1 MKSNV
6 ALKAINISKA
16 YQLGEIGTGTISRD
30 MERWWAKVRGKADP
44 IAKIGE
50 VNDRTKSANSDV
62 IWSLKDIN
70 FEIEQGEAIGIIG
83 PNGAGKSTLL
93 KILSKITS
101 PTTGKIVG
109 RGRIA
114 SLLEIGTGFNPELT
128 GRENIFLNGSI
139 LGMRKNET
147 LRKLDE
153 IVDFAGVA
161 KYLDTPVKRYS
172 SGMYIRLAFAV
183 AAHLES
189 EILLVDEVLA
199 VGDAEFQAKC
209 LGKMESVTKTEGRTI
224 LFVSHNMGSIS
235 ELCQKSIL
243 LNQGQLK
250 RFDHTN
256 LVIGE
261 YISGE
266 FSEYPKWEKLN
277 DRYYSP
283 FFDLLAFQLVD
294 GSKNQNLAG
303 VVKNDD
309 LGGVYIKFEV
319 KEQHPNLCYGI
330 AVYTQQEQLLFW
342 SYQTDKAQNDWVQ
355 PHIGINE
362 VIIWLPK
369 RILNEG
375 AYKIKVIASLHFIK
389 WIILHK
395 EAPHINLQIV
405 GGLSDSPIWNDARPG
420 LLAPVLNFEK
430 I

>member
-1 MKSNV
+1 MNSNI
-6 ALKAINISKA
+6 ALKAIDISKA

-30 MERWWAKVRGKADP
+30 LERWWAKVRGKADP
-44 IAKIGE
+44 LAKIGE
-50 VNDRTKSANSDV
+50 VNDRTKSANSEI

-70 FEIEQGEAIGIIG
+70 FEIEQGEAIGVIG

-101 PTTGKIVG
+101 PTTGKVVG

-139 LGMRKNET
+139 LGMRKAET
-147 LRKLDE
+147 QRKLDE

-172 SGMYIRLAFAV
+172 SGMYVRLAFAV

-209 LGKMESVTKTEGRTI
+209 LGKMESVTKSQGRTI

-250 RFDHTN
+250 RFDQTN

-261 YISGE
+261 YLSSE
-266 FSEYPKWEKLN
+266 FSEYPQWEKLN
-277 DRYYSP
+277 ERYSSP
-283 FFDLLAFQLVD
+283 FFDLLVFHLVD
-294 GSKNQNLAG
+294 SNKTQNLTG

-309 LGGVYIKFEV
+309 VGGVYVKFDV
-319 KEQHPNLCYGI
+319 KELHPNLCFGI
-330 AVYTQQEQLLFW
+330 ALYTQHEQLLFW
-342 SYQTDKAQNDWVQ
+342 SYQTDKAQNEWVQ
-355 PHIGINE
+355 PQLGTNE

-369 RILNEG
+369 RVLNEG
-375 AYKIKVIASLHFIK
+375 VYKIKIIASLHFIK

-405 GGLSDSPIWNDARPG
+405 GGLSESPIWNDARPG
-420 LLAPVLNFEK
+420 TLAPVLDFER

>member
-1 MKSNV
+1 MKSNI

-44 IAKIGE
+44 LAKIGE
-50 VNDRTKSANSDV
+50 VNDRTKATSSEV

-139 LGMRKNET
+139 LGMRKAET
-147 LRKLDE
+147 QRKLDE

-199 VGDAEFQAKC
+199 VGDAEFQSKC
-209 LGKMESVTKTEGRTI
+209 LGKMENVTKAEGRTI

-256 LVIGE
+256 LVVGE

-277 DRYYSP
+277 DRYYST
-283 FFDLLAFQLVD
+283 FFDLLAFHLVD
-294 GSKNQNLAG
+294 RNKSQNLTG

-330 AVYTQQEQLLFW
+330 AVYTQHEQLLFW
-342 SYQTDKAQNDWVQ
+342 SYQTDKAQQEWVQ

-362 VIIWLPK
+362 VVIWLPK

-420 LLAPVLNFEK
+420 ILAPVLDFEK